1 MLETCKITGFA
12 DEIHRD
18 LDVQLQVLAELGQKY
33 IELRG
38 ADGINIADM
47 TMENA
52 ADFKARMDAQGVK
65 VSALGSPIGKI
76 GITDDFEPH
85 FEKFK
90 HVVELA
96 KFFETSYIR
105 MFSFYLPHDCKKEE
119 YREEVMARMA
129 RMVDYAR
136 QQGVVLLHENEK
148 GIYGEDALGCKDLM
162 EQFYGESFKCIFD
175 FANFVQCRQD
185 TMEAYEL
192 LKNYIHYFHIKDAM
206 WENGEVVPAGKGDGQ
221 VAIILGLMEDKGFE
235 GFLSLE
241 PHLTNFAGLA
251 QLEREE
257 DMQGKAVEKLEE
269 KKGAIAY
276 ELAHRSLCELLK

>member
-1 MLETCKITGFA
+1 MLDTCKITGFA

-18 LDVQLQVLAELGQKY
+18 LDVQLQVLAELNQKY

-96 KFFETSYIR
+96 KFFEPLISECLAFT
-105 MFSFYLPHDCKKEE
+105 YLMIVT
-119 YREEVMARMA
+119 RQIIAR
-129 RMVDYAR
+129 
-136 QQGVVLLHENEK
+136 K
-148 GIYGEDALGCKDLM
+148 
-162 EQFYGESFKCIFD
+162 
-175 FANFVQCRQD
+175 
-185 TMEAYEL
+185 
-192 LKNYIHYFHIKDAM
+192 
-206 WENGEVVPAGKGDGQ
+206 
-221 VAIILGLMEDKGFE
+221 
-235 GFLSLE
+235 
-241 PHLTNFAGLA
+241 
-251 QLEREE
+251 
-257 DMQGKAVEKLEE
+257 
-269 KKGAIAY
+269 
-276 ELAHRSLCELLK
+276 